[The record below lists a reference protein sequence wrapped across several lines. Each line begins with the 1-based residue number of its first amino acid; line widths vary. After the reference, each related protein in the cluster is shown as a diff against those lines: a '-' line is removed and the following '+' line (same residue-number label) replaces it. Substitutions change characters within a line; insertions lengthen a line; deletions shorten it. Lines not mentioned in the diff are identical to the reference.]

1 MTAPKFGQDCV
12 EIWLSDLKAGRINRR
27 QFLTAAA
34 AVGASPLLFS
44 AGDALAAKP
53 AQIVHSNFGGDA
65 VTCTGDLYGKPFTAE
80 TGVNVVVDGSGPL
93 EGTIQQMVEA
103 GATTWDCCDSDCF
116 SAIRLGHKGL
126 LEPIDYSIVDRNK
139 ILAPY
144 TYDYGVLGYWYSFAL
159 TYDTTKVP
167 GVPTWVDFFDVE
179 KMPGK
184 RTMWKWMNGALE
196 AALLADGVA
205 PQDLFP
211 LDVDRGLAKIDS
223 IMDHIV
229 FWSAGAESQQLF
241 LDGEVVMGNIWQT
254 RSSVLERDT
263 DGRVTWSWDQAIA
276 MPAGWVIPK
285 NNPAGAEWGNR
296 WIAFMQDPELQVEVM
311 GCFGQG
317 PANPAA
323 VDLMTPEQR
332 RLHVAAP
339 ENLEKQVVADTYYW
353 AENYDDVLNA
363 YLDAISA

>member
-80 TGVNVVVDGSGPL
+80 TGVKVVVDGSGPL

-126 LEPIDYSIVDRNK
+126 LEPIDYSIVDKSK

-179 KMPGK
+179 KVPGK

-211 LDVDRGLAKIDS
+211 LDVDRALAKIDS
-223 IMDHIV
+223 IMDHVV

-241 LDGEVVMGNIWQT
+241 LDGEVVMGNIWHT
-254 RSSVLERDT
+254 RSTILERDT
-263 DGRVTWSWDQAIA
+263 NGRVTWSWDQAVA

-296 WIAFMQDPELQVEVM
+296 WIGFMQDPKLQVEVM

-332 RLHVAAP
+332 RLHPAAP
-339 ENLEKQVVADTYYW
+339 ENFEKQVVAVTYYW